1 MKLIT
6 HMKQLRQQILIA
18 ICICISASVLGQNN
32 VKKSYANDVS
42 SIQNILTAYYDCISG
57 PIGEKRDFDRL
68 RNLFDPNARLIYSH
82 WNQESTKAT
91 NLIFKSVDEFIEKLG
106 YLDKK
111 GFYEH
116 EVSNEIHSFSSV
128 TQVFSTYKF
137 RVEDKSIPNGQGITS
152 YEIFYDGERYWIL
165 SMFWAAENAKYKIPK
180 KYLD

>member
-1 MKLIT
+1 
-6 HMKQLRQQILIA
+6 MKQVRNQILKQ
-18 ICICISASVLGQNN
+18 ICICVFIFTSTISLGQND
-32 VKKSYANDVS
+32 KSKLYAKDVS
-42 SIQNILTAYYDCISG
+42 SVQNILTAYYDCISG
-57 PIGEKRDFDRL
+57 PIGEKRDFVRL
-68 RNLFDPNARLIYSH
+68 KNLFDPEARLIYSH
-82 WNQESTKAT
+82 WNNESTKAT
-91 NLIFKSVDEFIEKLG
+91 NLIFKTLDEFIERMG

-116 EVSNEIHSFSSV
+116 EVSNEIHTFSSV

-137 RVEDKSIPNGQGITS
+137 RVEDKSIPEGKGITS